1 MNIPI
6 NYNNPYAYRFNNNIS
21 SLNDNLELIVP
32 LGYNSFY
39 KVRDTIFSE
48 STGLLSGINQ
58 SVARK
63 YK

>member
-1 MNIPI
+1 MNIPV
-6 NYNNPYAYRFNNNIS
+6 NYNNPYVYRFNNNIS
-21 SLNDNLELIVP
+21 SFYDNLDLIVD

-39 KVRDTIFSE
+39 KTKDTVFFE
-48 STGLLSGINQ
+48 STGLLSEINQ

>member
-1 MNIPI
+1 MNTTVS
-6 NYNNPYAYRFNNNIS
+6 YNNPYEYRFNNNIS

-39 KVRDTIFSE
+39 KTKDTVFFE
-48 STGLLSGINQ
+48 STGLLSEINQ